1 MSAMNLS
8 NLQQMISEKESELA
22 RFRQAA
28 NDAAQQKEEE
38 VRRHTLGELL
48 SMMVAAIFATLVKL
62 IVV

>member
-1 MSAMNLS
+1 
-8 NLQQMISEKESELA
+8 MISEKESELA

-48 SMMVAAIFATLVKL
+48 KMIIVAAVNKLVDL
-62 IVV
+62 IN

>member
-1 MSAMNLS
+1 MNLS

-38 VRRHTLGELL
+38 VRRRTLGELL

>member
-1 MSAMNLS
+1 
-8 NLQQMISEKESELA
+8 MISEKESELA
-22 RFRQAA
+22 RFRKAA